1 MADLPRIL
9 FVDDDPQ
16 ILNGF
21 KLNLRKA
28 CAITT
33 ATSGA
38 EALALLP
45 GDSPFSVIVSDM
57 RMPGMT
63 GAVFLAEARK
73 KSPNSVRILLTGQ
86 SDIEST
92 VAAVNDGQIF
102 RFLVKPC
109 PVPDLLATLAEADR
123 QHCLLVAEKELLE
136 KTLHGAVAALTD
148 VLAVVQ
154 PAAFGRAHRVKKLA
168 ALMAAQLD
176 LVDRWPVEVAAML
189 WSIGFVSLP
198 PATSDKALSGRG
210 ALDSEEKSMVKRVP
224 TVTKQ
229 ILANIPRLE
238 PVIALI
244 EEAAKLDE
252 QIEANAPSAA
262 IISPAGRA
270 LRIALDFVK
279 LEGGERT
286 RTETLQILTARA
298 KIYGIT
304 VFEILA
310 PCLAALDNAPTKVH
324 SLSLAELR
332 PGMILHAELKT
343 RTGILLAPKGQELS
357 AGSLAR
363 ISNFARTAGVQEPL
377 LVLVPV

>member
-1 MADLPRIL
+1 ML

-45 GDSPFSVIVSDM
+45 GESPFSVIVSDM

-123 QHCLLVAEKELLE
+123 QHCLLITEKELLE
-136 KTLHGAVAALTD
+136 KTLHGAIAALTD

-154 PAAFGRAHRVKKLA
+154 PAAFGRAHRVKKLV
-168 ALMAAQLD
+168 ALMAVQLE
-176 LVDRWPVEVAAML
+176 LVDRWPIEVAAML

-198 PATSDKALSGRG
+198 PATVDKALLGKG

-229 ILANIPRLE
+229 ILANIPRLD
-238 PVIALI
+238 PVIGLI

-252 QIEANAPSAA
+252 QIEANAPSSAT
-262 IISPAGRA
+262 ISPAGRA

-279 LEGGERT
+279 LEGRERT
-286 RTETLQILTARA
+286 RNEIFQMAVLEPQLAILDETDSGLDID
-298 KIYGIT
+298 
-304 VFEILA
+304 
-310 PCLAALDNAPTKVH
+310 ALKMVAQGVNA
-324 SLSLAELR
+324 L
-332 PGMILHAELKT
+332 
-343 RTGILLAPKGQELS
+343 
-357 AGSLAR
+357 
-363 ISNFARTAGVQEPL
+363 RTADRAFVVITHYQRL
-377 LVLVPV
+377 LDYIVPDYVHVLADGKIVESGDKDLALKLEEQGYAWLRERRLEASAL